1 MGWGFTHS
9 VSLRFKDAITANPDL
24 IVWILTPGDVDRAS
38 VVLVTPEEFGQW
50 KSKSL
55 PVRMWLR
62 VHAIFAR
69 QSATTAL
76 AEAYGRSRT
85 AMMVRRFL
93 YRSGSLYVKA
103 ALTGNDS
110 LAGFSREPLSAHWEG
125 QLKQVDSDAA
135 TMEAQARD
143 AGIPF
148 VAAYVPNR
156 VETTMVSMGQW
167 PTGIDPYQ
175 LDNRLRSVIESHGGT
190 YIDLLPEFREISDPG
205 RYYFPVDGHP
215 NPEGHAA
222 LTRLMAKQLTS
233 GVVPA
238 LSISSTRLQ

>member
-1 MGWGFTHS
+1 
-9 VSLRFKDAITANPDL
+9 
-24 IVWILTPGDVDRAS
+24 
-38 VVLVTPEEFGQW
+38 
-50 KSKSL
+50 
-55 PVRMWLR
+55 
-62 VHAIFAR
+62 
-69 QSATTAL
+69 
-76 AEAYGRSRT
+76 
-85 AMMVRRFL
+85 
-93 YRSGSLYVKA
+93 
-103 ALTGNDS
+103 
-110 LAGFSREPLSAHWEG
+110 
-125 QLKQVDSDAA
+125 
-135 TMEAQARD
+135 MEAQARD